1 MSETIVNKNRAN
13 TFNNKT
19 DLPPFY
25 PNGWIPVLES
35 RNLLKSEI
43 KSIITLGH
51 ELVVFRGNSGKV
63 HVMDA
68 FCPHLGANLGVGGK
82 VVNDCGQDCIR
93 CPFHGWTFRG
103 KDGSCNKVPGL
114 ECI

>member
-25 PNGWIPVLES
+25 PNEWIPLLES
-35 RNLLKSEI
+35 RNLLKNEI

-51 ELVVFRGNSGKV
+51 ELVVFRENSGKV
-63 HVMDA
+63 HVTDA
-68 FCPHLGANLGVGGK
+68 FFHIWAQILVLVEK
-82 VVNDCGQDCIR
+82 LLMIVVRIA
-93 CPFHGWTFRG
+93 
-103 KDGSCNKVPGL
+103 
-114 ECI
+114 